1 MIKRLIH
8 KEDIT
13 IVDIYASN
21 IGAPQFIRQIL
32 TTIKGEISSNTKT
45 VEDSNTLFSSMDR

>member
-1 MIKRLIH
+1 MIKRFIH